1 MAIPHWLHVL
11 SVAALVLGIG
21 SAVWLAVDEARRP
34 QPMWIMNLVW
44 PLVALSGG
52 PLVVWLYRRVNAYE
66 HGKAPF
72 GLMTASAT
80 CHCGAGCTLGDLIAE
95 TGAFAAP
102 GILLWFGLGGLFGE
116 KIFAAWVLDFVLAF
130 LLGILFQYFTI
141 APMRKLG
148 LAAGLAAALKAD
160 TLSLTAWQLG
170 MYGMMAI
177 GQLGLAKPL
186 LGMPLDAGR
195 PEFWFLMQIAMLA
208 GFAVSYPVNAMLL
221 KMGLKEKM

>member
-1 MAIPHWLHVL
+1 MTTPLWLHIL
-11 SVAALVLGIG
+11 SLANLTLGIG
-21 SAVWLAVDEARRP
+21 CAVWLVADERQRP
-34 QPMWIMNLVW
+34 QPMWILNLVW

-52 PLVVWLYRRVNAYE
+52 PLAVWLYRRVNAYE
-66 HGKAPF
+66 HGNAPF

-95 TGAFAAP
+95 TAAFAAP
-102 GILLWFGLGGLFGE
+102 GILVWFGLGGLFGE

-148 LAAGLAAALKAD
+148 LAAGLIAALKAD

-170 MYGMMAI
+170 MYGVMAI
-177 GQLGLAKPL
+177 GQFGLAQPL
-186 LGMPLDAGR
+186 LGAPLDVGR

-208 GFAVSYPVNAMLL
+208 GFAASYPVNWGLL
-221 KMGLKEKM
+221 KTGLKEKM